1 MSDGTGGNCFEV
13 RGRRDARRAGI
24 GEAAGRRE
32 FALKTLN
39 TYDNNKE
46 ETLGMVMMM
55 ILVAC
60 QLELL

>member
-1 MSDGTGGNCFEV
+1 MSEDATNSPDYQRGV
-13 RGRRDARRAGI
+13 R
-24 GEAAGRRE
+24 AGRRE